1 MMDKEAYIKT
11 LEDIIANFIKPLKHI
26 PFNIVIK
33 AISGKNV
40 LKFDEN
46 NPEHK
51 EVLKVLIQ
59 VAEEAGRRINEQ
71 GIMRTRANE
80 VGNDI
85 ERFVL
90 EIFKKLEI
98 NAKRP
103 KGKSAGYPD
112 IEFEFNGRIYYLECK
127 TFNLENL
134 DSTFR
139 TFYFSP
145 SENFK
150 VEYETIHFMLS
161 YEVVKLKDRYK
172 VKSYKIVSLENLL
185 VDLKPEFNSDNKRL
199 YSNEHGA
206 RILAEGEISL

>member
-1 MMDKEAYIKT
+1 MTDKEAYIKT

-33 AISGKNV
+33 AISGKDV

-59 VAEEAGRRINEQ
+59 VAEETGRRINEQ

-85 ERFVL
+85 ERYVL
-90 EIFKKLEI
+90 ETFKRLGI
-98 NAKRP
+98 YAQRP

-112 IEFEFNGRIYYLECK
+112 IEFRFNGKTYYLECK
-127 TFNLENL
+127 TFNLRITASAFRLTGNL
-134 DSTFR
+134 CRLKTL
-139 TFYFSP
+139 FSISSITSLAFIFLRLSELLHALAINQP
-145 SENFK
+145 S
-150 VEYETIHFMLS
+150 I
-161 YEVVKLKDRYK
+161 
-172 VKSYKIVSLENLL
+172 
-185 VDLKPEFNSDNKRL
+185 
-199 YSNEHGA
+199 
-206 RILAEGEISL
+206 

>member
-26 PFNIVIK
+26 PYNIVIK
-33 AISGKNV
+33 AIIGKDV

-51 EVLKVLIQ
+51 EVLKVLIR
-59 VAEEAGRRINEQ
+59 VAEETGRRINEQ
-71 GIMRTRANE
+71 GIIRRRANE

-85 ERFVL
+85 ERYVL
-90 EIFKKLEI
+90 ETFKKLGI
-98 NAKRP
+98 YARRP

-112 IEFEFNGRIYYLECK
+112 IEFRFNGSIYYLECK

-150 VEYETIHFMLS
+150 VEHETIHFMLS

-172 VKSYKIVSLENLL
+172 VKSYK
-185 VDLKPEFNSDNKRL
+185 RL
-199 YSNEHGA
+199 F
-206 RILAEGEISL
+206 